1 MKMSRL
7 AAAVTVVCMATAQC
21 AWAGSPLKGV
31 DVKLGRNPGGGCAAR
46 TTDGSGKADFGVW
59 PKGDY
64 TLEFVVSK
72 EVAEYKDPEDMT
84 TRYRPGNNKTTR
96 VMHVVIEG
104 AGPKI
109 ERDLDLASV
118 AAGASARVAP
128 LTFSLN
134 GKNALVVTLTNQ

>member
-84 TRYRPGNNKTTR
+84 TRRRGSC
-96 VMHVVIEG
+96 M
-104 AGPKI
+104 
-109 ERDLDLASV
+109 S
-118 AAGASARVAP
+118 
-128 LTFSLN
+128 
-134 GKNALVVTLTNQ
+134 